1 MTDLLGKY
9 FPEVEKFLNRS
20 RKTDPTTSHEAADKI
35 RKAAPIHMQIIHDC
49 LHENGPLGKDGIAR
63 ITGLDGNAVAR
74 RLPEMEKMKLVCLTG
89 FVVQSDAGRSERE
102 WKAL

>member
-1 MTDLLGKY
+1 MTDFLGKL
-9 FPEVEKFLNRS
+9 FPEVDKFINRS
-20 RKTDPTTSHEAADKI
+20 RKTDPITSHQAADQIK
-35 RKAAPIHMQIIHDC
+35 KVAPVHMQTIHDC
-49 LHENGPLGKDGIAR
+49 LHEYGPMGKDGIAR

-89 FVVQSDAGRSERE
+89 FVVQSNAGRAERE